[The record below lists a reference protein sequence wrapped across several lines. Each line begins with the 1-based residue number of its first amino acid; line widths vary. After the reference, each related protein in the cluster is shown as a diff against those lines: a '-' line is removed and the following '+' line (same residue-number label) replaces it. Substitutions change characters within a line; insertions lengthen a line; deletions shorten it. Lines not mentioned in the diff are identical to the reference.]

1 MSSVFR
7 RRWQFHARRLKAGLD
22 ALIGVAAVALFKLL
36 RRIDPDRMANF
47 AGPFMRRLGPW
58 LPEHRTG
65 RDNLRAAFP
74 EKSAA
79 EIEEIL
85 GGVWDNL
92 GRVGA
97 EFAHLDRLW
106 EYDFERP
113 NAGRIEFTPRSM
125 QLFLELRDDGKPAL
139 VFAAHLA
146 NWELPPL
153 SAGAYDMPAA
163 VVYRRPNLGAIADAI
178 IPLRAGHMGELIPSD
193 RAAPIRAA
201 RALERGAHV
210 GMLVDQHFGEGVDVI
225 FFGRRCKANPLI
237 ARLARHF
244 DCPIHGIR
252 AIRLPRGRFRAE
264 ITEAIAPPRDAAG
277 RIDVEGTMQAI
288 TSVVEGWVRE
298 HPEQWLWL
306 HRRWR

>member
-1 MSSVFR
+1 MRSALR
-7 RRWQFHARRLKAGLD
+7 RRLQGHARHLKRAVDALVGFAAAGL
-22 ALIGVAAVALFKLL
+22 LKLL
-36 RRIDPDRMANF
+36 RRTDPDRMANF
-47 AGPFMRRLGPW
+47 AGKFMRRLGPW

-65 RDNLRAAFP
+65 RANLVAAFP

-85 GGVWDNL
+85 AGVWDNL

-106 EYDFERP
+106 DYDPERP
-113 NAGRIEFTPRSM
+113 NAGRIEFTPRSRE
-125 QLFLELRDDGKPAL
+125 LFLRLRDDGKPAL

-153 SAGAYDMPAA
+153 AASAYGMPGAVAE
-163 VVYRRPNLGAIADAI
+163 AI
-178 IPLRAGHMGELIPSD
+178 IPLRAVSMGELIPSD
-193 RAAPIRAA
+193 RAAPVRVA
-201 RALERGAHV
+201 RALEKGVHV
-210 GMLVDQHFGEGVDVI
+210 GMLIDQHLSQGVDVT

-244 DCPIHGIR
+244 DCPIHGVR
-252 AIRLPRGRFRAE
+252 AIRLPGGRFRAE
-264 ITEAIAPPRDAAG
+264 ISEAIEAPRDAG
-277 RIDVEGTMQAI
+277 GSIDVQATMQAI
-288 TSVVEGWVRE
+288 TAVVERWVRE